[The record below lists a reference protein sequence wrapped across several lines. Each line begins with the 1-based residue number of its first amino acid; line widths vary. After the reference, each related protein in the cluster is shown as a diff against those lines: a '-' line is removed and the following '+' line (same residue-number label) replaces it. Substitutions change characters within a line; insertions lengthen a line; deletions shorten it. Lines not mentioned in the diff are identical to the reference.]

1 MDDGYLSPPLPE
13 DVLEQVESVRESM
26 LLQGVD
32 PNQLADSIQVR
43 LAVPSYATRM
53 VRIGCSAATLQEIA
67 SLEEYQSQSPSPRSI
82 QPHQDI
88 QSVLDSPLPV
98 GLADFAYSHSQRND
112 TDSPLPPGQP
122 YSSSPLPSPSFTYP
136 TPPASQEG
144 HSPSIAPLQS
154 VISNG
159 AVASPLSAAFYTSPM
174 SSSAAVEAAL
184 SEVLP
189 PNNYPSSPP
198 TSPLSDSPVP
208 SPLSLPPE
216 STSPLPHHVFQ
227 SQMMP
232 NSEDPL
238 LSSSPR
244 DFCPRK
250 RFDFQALKLLTS
262 GTLDFGNAGAQGV
275 TGIVLDRNGELKLI
289 QTSCIQPM
297 KPCSVN
303 TNSSNNNNATL
314 YMNPKPKS
322 DGNICNE
329 VNTKLSTSP
338 MKIPLTL
345 RQMINGHGQSL
356 DSLKEELEDVFFLSP
371 SFNSRAALTGHTR
384 LHLSSTGTRCG
395 TPDRRNYHTSQLPGS
410 ETLEEFPCK
419 ICGKVFN
426 KVKSRSA
433 HMKSHRP
440 QDGDPRRMRDSTI
453 KIDAIESSSTNRT
466 SPATNNSHRG
476 N

>member
-1 MDDGYLSPPLPE
+1 
-13 DVLEQVESVRESM
+13 
-26 LLQGVD
+26 
-32 PNQLADSIQVR
+32 
-43 LAVPSYATRM
+43 
-53 VRIGCSAATLQEIA
+53 
-67 SLEEYQSQSPSPRSI
+67 
-82 QPHQDI
+82 
-88 QSVLDSPLPV
+88 
-98 GLADFAYSHSQRND
+98 
-112 TDSPLPPGQP
+112 
-122 YSSSPLPSPSFTYP
+122 
-136 TPPASQEG
+136 
-144 HSPSIAPLQS
+144 
-154 VISNG
+154 
-159 AVASPLSAAFYTSPM
+159 M

-371 SFNSRAALTGHTR
+371 RY
-384 LHLSSTGTRCG
+384 
-395 TPDRRNYHTSQLPGS
+395 TP
-410 ETLEEFPCK
+410 F
-419 ICGKVFN
+419 F
-426 KVKSRSA
+426 
-433 HMKSHRP
+433 
-440 QDGDPRRMRDSTI
+440 
-453 KIDAIESSSTNRT
+453 
-466 SPATNNSHRG
+466 
-476 N
+476 